1 MQFNEIQLSGE
12 MLKAIDQIGYT
23 DMTEIQEKSIPVI
36 LSGRDIIGRSNTGTG
51 KTAAFGIPAVENI
64 CRERRSYYVLRGSLP
79 FRRLR
84 K

>member
-36 LSGRDIIGRSNTGTG
+36 LSGRDIIGRSNTCLLYTSPSPRD
-51 KTAAFGIPAVENI
+51 T
-64 CRERRSYYVLRGSLP
+64 R
-79 FRRLR
+79 
-84 K
+84 